1 MDFLIDPVRFV
12 AQWLAGVLSGFG
24 LAPLVVDI
32 IMSLLG
38 SAIISTAMLLLVVAL
53 IIIER
58 KVIGRF
64 QSRFGPNRVGPYG
77 LLQTIPD
84 MIKIFTKE
92 HITPEGADVIV
103 YNLAPILVTC
113 SVILLWAVI
122 PYSTTVVGADL
133 NVGVLYLIAV
143 GALGTIAIFMAG
155 WSSNNKYALIGALRT
170 IAQMISY
177 EVPMVAVMLVPV
189 MLAGSM
195 GLNDIV
201 KAQQVWYVV
210 MAPLAALLFFIAAQA
225 EVGRAPFDL
234 LEAES
239 EIIAGHH
246 IEYSGLKFGFF
257 FVAEFLHSFT
267 MSALVAILF
276 LGGWQGP
283 WAELYP
289 ILGFFY
295 FTIKAFFVYFVVLW
309 VRASLPRVRIDQLM
323 DFAWKLLVPL
333 SFALVIAT
341 ALLEKILA
349 LSGVVGVWRVVSHLL
364 LNALITWITVMIL
377 ISQEKRK
384 PRPIVVDS
392 KRPVAMGSKQPITSG
407 G

>member
-155 WSSNNKYALIGALRT
+155 WSSNNKYALIGAFRT

-283 WAELYP
+283 WAELYT

>member
-341 ALLEKILA
+341 AILEKILA
-349 LSGVVGVWRVVSHLL
+349 LNGVVGVWRVVSHLL

>member
-1 MDFLIDPVRFV
+1 
-12 AQWLAGVLSGFG
+12 
-24 LAPLVVDI
+24 VDI

-38 SAIISTAMLLLVVAL
+38 SAIIATAMLLLVVAL

-64 QSRFGPNRVGPYG
+64 QAALDLTAVGPYG

-295 FTIKAFFVYFVVLW
+295 FTIEAFFVYFVVLW